1 MGNKENFPSE
11 GKYDISGI
19 VNIER
24 LEDMLKNFARAN
36 GYSCELYSNPDRQ
49 LLISTGLQDI
59 CASFH
64 RKYQESGEKCRKSDL
79 KLNKKIKEKKR
90 AVISRCDNGLIRGQ
104 APIVIN
110 GVYLADLI
118 ISPVFFEKPEPEYFR
133 KQAENYGYD
142 PGKYLKALEE
152 VKVVKEEDFR
162 ESLSFLREII
172 VILAERGL
180 SEKRSFI
187 EAREARKSKNNLYTT
202 LRSIGDAVISTDTE
216 GRIAHMNPVAEDLT
230 GWSMEEARGRQL
242 TEVFHIVDSRTEE
255 KAPNPV
261 DKVLKEGV
269 VVGLANHTKLIA
281 GDGEEFQ
288 IADSA
293 SPIRDEDGNVTG
305 VVLVFRDVTD
315 EYKKSR
321 QLKENLELLSATF
334 QSIQDGM
341 SILER
346 DLTISYVN
354 PVMEKWYGDKMSLV
368 GSKCYFCYQGRDN
381 PCEQCPSLRCMETG
395 KKEFD
400 IVPGPQDPDSPIEW
414 IELYSYPIMD
424 EETGKVS
431 GAVEFVRDITE
442 QKRTR
447 DKLIRSRKILA
458 RTERIANVGS
468 WEWDIAQDRVTWS
481 DELFSIFN
489 IDPEEEPPSWK
500 EHPSLY
506 HPDDMELLKRA
517 VERAVSE
524 GVPYELELRARTR
537 GGGTRICLSRG
548 FPDTDSDGNVFR
560 LYGSFQD
567 ITELKITK
575 QKLRKSRDNLE
586 TTLNSIGDA
595 VISTDTEGRIAHMN
609 PVAEDLTG
617 WSMEEAR
624 DRQLTEVFHIVDSRT
639 EEKAPNPVD
648 KVLKAEKIVGLA
660 NHVKLISKDG
670 KEYQIADSGSPII
683 NNEGETAGVVLVFRD
698 VTEKYRIT
706 EELRRSE
713 ERLNLAM
720 SIKNEGIWDWDLI
733 TGDVYFDPRY
743 YMMAGYRV
751 DEFPWRLDEFKKRV
765 HPDDI
770 EYVMS
775 RAGEHLEGKTD
786 NFNVEFRF
794 KKKDGGWMWIQGRGM
809 VVERDEEGSPIR
821 FVGTHT
827 DITERRKAE
836 AALKESEEKYRTLVS
851 SMSDMIFLLDSDD
864 RFQEVHA
871 KPGNLLLAA
880 PEEFLG
886 KRIQEVMPS
895 PVIDMYE
902 KSAGEVRRSGETR
915 RFEYPLRIEGRDM
928 WFTATLDLHNDR
940 ESVVVDIRDITE
952 LKEAQEALQ
961 RMQKLESVGT
971 LAGGIAHDFNNILT
985 GVYGNI
991 ELARLELPEDHESY
1005 KHIETAHQSL
1015 ERARH
1020 LTKQLLTFA
1029 GGGEPLLESIDIKN
1043 LARDSVRFNLSGSS
1057 IEARLNLPDDL
1068 WMVEADRG
1076 QISHVLANLIIN
1088 AKEAMSMGGV
1098 IYIKAENIEEAGKEG
1113 VPRLKGKHV
1122 MITIR
1127 DEGVGI
1133 PEKFLGRVFD
1143 PYFTT
1148 KKAGSGLGLSIAYSI
1163 IKKHGGHISVQSEPG
1178 KGTAFSLFL
1187 PAGKSSGIEGKDK
1200 AGEERKPS
1208 KDQGEVLLMDD
1219 EKAVRDVS
1227 ARMLKAIGYNTDLAV
1242 NGEEALAKYISA
1254 LKKGR
1259 PFDVVIVDLTVPGG
1273 MGGKELSKK
1282 ILAADPNAK
1291 IIVTSGYS
1299 TDPVMAG
1306 YTDYG
1311 FSGRIVK
1318 PFEIKDL
1325 RREIARV
1332 IKE

>member
-1 MGNKENFPSE
+1 MESKDSFTIE
-11 GKYDISGI
+11 GKYDISDT
-19 VNIER
+19 VNIDR
-24 LEDMLKNFARAN
+24 LEDILKSFARAN
-36 GYSCELYSNPDRQ
+36 GYSCELYSNPDCQ
-49 LLISTGLQDI
+49 LLISTGMPVI
-59 CASFH
+59 CGGFH
-64 RKYQESGEKCRKSDL
+64 RKYSESGEKCRKSNL
-79 KLNKKIKEKKR
+79 KLNKKIKKGKK

-118 ISPVFFEKPEPEYFR
+118 IGPVLFEKPEPEWFR
-133 KQAENYGYD
+133 KQAKNYGYD
-142 PGKYLKALEE
+142 SEKYLETLEE

-180 SEKRSFI
+180 SEIQSSLKV
-187 EAREARKSKNNLYTT
+187 REAQESKNNLYTT
-202 LRSIGDAVISTDTE
+202 LRSIGEAVISTDME
-216 GRIAHMNPVAEDLT
+216 GRIAHMNPVSENLT
-230 GWSMEEARGRQL
+230 GWSIEEARGKQL
-242 TEVFHIVDSRTEE
+242 TEVFHIVNSRTEE

-281 GDGEEFQ
+281 GDGKEFQ

-293 SPIRDEDGNVTG
+293 SPIRDENGNITG

-315 EYKKSR
+315 EYKKSQ

-334 QSIQDGM
+334 QSIQDGV
-341 SILER
+341 SVLER

-354 PVMEKWYGDKMSLV
+354 PVMEKWYGAKMPLV
-368 GSKCYFCYQGRDN
+368 GGKCYFCYHGRDN
-381 PCEQCPSLRCMETG
+381 PCEPCPSLRCMETG

-400 IVPGPQDPDSPIEW
+400 IVPGPPEPDSPVEW
-414 IELYSYPIMD
+414 IELYSYPIID

-431 GAVEFVRDITE
+431 GVVEFVRDITK

-447 DKLIRSRKILA
+447 DNLSRSKKILA

-468 WEWDIAQDRVTWS
+468 WEWDIAGDSVTWS

-517 VERAVSE
+517 VEKAVSE
-524 GVPYELELRARTR
+524 GVPYELELRALPR

-609 PVAEDLTG
+609 PVAENLTG
-617 WSMEEAR
+617 WSIEEAR
-624 DRQLTEVFHIVDSRT
+624 GKQLTEVFHIVNSRT

-648 KVLKAEKIVGLA
+648 KVLKEGVVVGLA
-660 NHVKLISKDG
+660 NHTKLIAGDG
-670 KEYQIADSGSPII
+670 KEYQIADSGSPIR
-683 NNEGETAGVVLVFRD
+683 NTEGETTGVVLVFRD
-698 VTEKYRIT
+698 VTEKYRIR

-713 ERLNLAM
+713 ELLSLAM
-720 SIKNEGIWDWDLI
+720 SIKNEGIWDWDL
-733 TGDVYFDPRY
+733 TTDDVYFDPRY
-743 YMMAGYRV
+743 YKMAGYRV
-751 DEFPWRLDEFKKRV
+751 DEFPPRLDEFKKRV

-770 EYVMS
+770 EYVMN
-775 RAGEHLEGKTD
+775 RASEHLEGKID

-794 KKKDGGWMWIQGRGM
+794 KRKDGGWMWIQGRGM
-809 VVERDEEGSPIR
+809 VVERDEKGSPTR

-827 DITERRKAE
+827 DITERKYAE
-836 AALKESEEKYRTLVS
+836 EALKESEEKYRTLVS
-851 SMSDMIFLLDSDD
+851 SMSDMIFLLDCDD
-864 RFQEVHA
+864 RFQEIHS
-871 KPGNLLLAA
+871 KPGNVLLAE

-895 PVIDMYE
+895 SIIDMYE
-902 KSAGEVRRSGETR
+902 KSAEEVRRSGETR
-915 RFEYPLRIEGRDM
+915 RFEYPLRIGDRDM
-928 WFTATLDLHNDR
+928 WFLATLDLHKDE
-940 ESVVVDIRDITE
+940 ESVVADIRDITE
-952 LKEAQEALQ
+952 RKEAQEALQ

-991 ELARLELPEDHESY
+991 ELARLELSEDHQSY
-1005 KHIETAHQSL
+1005 KHIETAHKSL

-1029 GGGEPLLESIDIKN
+1029 RGGEPLLESVNIKE
-1043 LARDSVRFNLSGSS
+1043 LVRDSVRFNLSGSS
-1057 IEARLNLPDDL
+1057 IEASLNLPDDL
-1068 WMVEADRG
+1068 WMVKADRG
-1076 QISHVLANLIIN
+1076 QMSHVLANLIIN

-1098 IYIKAENIEEAGKEG
+1098 IHIEAENVEEAGGECAS
-1113 VPRLKGKHV
+1113 RLSGDYV
-1122 MITIR
+1122 MITVR

-1133 PEKFLGRVFD
+1133 PEKFLGSVFD

-1163 IKKHGGHISVQSEPG
+1163 INKHDGHISVQSEPG
-1178 KGTAFSLFL
+1178 KGAAFALFL
-1187 PAGKSSGIEGKDK
+1187 PAEKSSEIEGK
-1200 AGEERKPS
+1200 EEAETDRKPS
-1208 KDQGEVLLMDD
+1208 KNLGEVLLMDD
-1219 EKAVRDVS
+1219 EKAVREVS

-1242 NGEEALAKYISA
+1242 NGEEALEKYISA
-1254 LKKGR
+1254 LKKGN
-1259 PFDVVIVDLTVPGG
+1259 PFDVVIADLTVPGG
-1273 MGGKELSKK
+1273 MGGKELSEK
-1282 ILAADPNAK
+1282 ILTADPNAK
-1291 IIVTSGYS
+1291 VIVISGYS

-1311 FSGRIVK
+1311 FAGRIVK

-1325 RREIARV
+1325 RREITRV